1 MALTQ
6 EDIKQ
11 VLNAIKA
18 DSQGIE
24 SLPVATSLNGIKSLP
39 ATRGNEVVSVPVSLL
54 GAVAETAAAEANK
67 AKDAANTAASGANT
81 AKAGAEAAAQTASYA
96 AQDAQAAAELAT
108 AAAQGAIRKV
118 TLQDKD
124 GNTTAELTPDV
135 HGNINLPEG
144 GGGSGSGFY
153 NVTQLHPLANGYYTK
168 ATAVAAMATADI
180 DADSKPAM
188 IITFEISAG
197 SWIDY
202 RFESTSIANFTE
214 PSAWKRYGGGDAI
227 KKVTINSG
235 TSSESYQADENGDIT
250 IPIEKI
256 VVDPTLDENSTNPV
270 QNKALTAALK
280 ELSGKYGAAL
290 QLNEIGEGTDKAYSL
305 SLLDENGNVLST
317 SDMFTG
323 GGGGG
328 SVATTKIQLTRVTT
342 NPTVKMGDDVR
353 LVFSYDHIDTAT
365 GESTGNTGHYEATIT
380 HGATSSNEQGF
391 VAAGS
396 SNTINVSKYLGVGTN
411 TVRVKVTV
419 GEGAEMQVSQIS
431 WTVTVVQLTLTSSFN
446 YATSINQGDTVTIP
460 YALSGSGIKT
470 LRCYLKG
477 VDFEQRAITTS
488 TANGSFSI
496 PTAALAHGS
505 HSVQLV
511 CELEL
516 ASGSVIKSNSI
527 YFDLAVRGRL
537 DLSPVVASRFDY
549 PDGTIISKSNV
560 PYIPVKQY
568 DKFTLNY
575 AVYNPRETPTE
586 VKVMEGVQVISSA
599 KVPFVATGLSLRA
612 MTFGEQSCRIVCGN
626 TTYHYKMQVL
636 KSELNLTE
644 PTDSLRLKLSAQGRT
659 NSDTNKNEWSFNGL
673 QTVFE
678 GFKWGGDGW
687 IDNALRLSDNA
698 RATIQYKP
706 LSQPDQNA
714 NNSFAFMVKFRVSNV
729 TDEMAEVIRC
739 VDNEGTGFV
748 ITTQEARMVT
758 KGKSSLAMKMAADQT
773 YEVGFVSYPKAV
785 ANSSDHEK
793 LNTEMVYLYINGI
806 MSGCVQRGTSD
817 NIYQTTPQYI
827 KLGANGATTDVY
839 LIRSYGSYLS
849 DSQMLDCYIIDQESS
864 DAMFDFYNRN
874 NIIDG
879 NGNISVDNVPDDMRY
894 VIVTG
899 KEANGVATLL
909 QAAVINNKSTKF
921 NVDEIMCIKRSEPA
935 LNFRLIGGSISL
947 QGTSSLAY
955 PIKNYRIYL
964 RNANKVDGQLYLGCD
979 SQGVGGELQ
988 SKAKYSFKL
997 VKNGK
1002 RPAPVNCFCLKA
1014 DYAESS
1020 SSHNTGMARLAN
1032 DILVSANEL
1041 TPVQKYMTPTFEND
1055 VRTTVDGEPCLL
1067 FYRETLDSTPVLL
1080 GKFNFNND
1088 KSTEGVFGFL
1098 DIPGYHDAAWVND
1111 VFSGNNPTECWE
1123 FLNNDYPMGSFLD
1136 ADFDTRND
1144 KGTPKWMDV
1153 FEARFPDDDD
1163 RNAAFEEGSLR
1174 PIYLEAIVKWV
1185 KSTQTNAPK
1194 FKAELSNYF
1203 DVNYLCDYYM
1213 FTEIFGCVDQRVKNM
1228 MMGIWY
1234 NPDATTHQ
1242 TMGKMRAYM
1251 IFYDCDTILGV
1262 RNDGRLKYGWDID
1275 ENSTDPELS
1284 TSSKTVYA
1292 YAGHDSLL
1300 WKNLRTEFKTE
1311 LQAAYRRIRA
1321 KMSNDT
1327 VFNMF
1332 DKEQSAKFCERI
1344 YNLDAQYKYVKP
1356 KSIGV
1361 EVVVDGVKTN
1371 VKYSYLEAMQ
1381 GNRMAHR
1388 KWWVTNRMHLFDARY
1403 STGQY
1408 TATDITW
1415 KGNSAAGATVKATPA
1430 RDFYFELRREG
1441 DTMVHSAVSKNT
1453 EWSYTYGQT
1462 ANIGTIFHLLGGV
1475 FMKSLNLS
1483 EWGGFTDMNI
1493 PTLPILEELILG
1505 KVGSSYTL
1513 TELVIGTKLPMLKML
1528 DIRNYTK
1535 LSALD
1540 LSGCNRIEEVNAS
1553 GCAALSTISFVEGC
1567 PLRKLYLPA
1576 NYQTL
1581 TLRSLSNLT
1590 KSNIIFQ
1597 NKSNIRGLWVENCAQ
1612 IDGFEMFKELFSLG
1626 NLKYVRLAGL
1636 SLEGTGSDLAAWF
1649 DAGLGGIDSDGNTV
1663 GKCKLIGTYKLT
1675 KYLDDAT
1682 HAKYVAHF
1690 DELNI
1695 RQPQYTMIEFDDS
1708 VADDKNVSNLDNGRG
1723 YKYGNDYV
1731 PSAHVSTILS
1741 KRFRCLGK
1749 QGAEGKMTIYPLH
1762 NGNSNYYADA
1772 VNIEN
1777 CTPAQ
1782 LNSTEGD
1789 AFVYEPRYWYKGIND
1804 FLNKKHYSCYS
1815 TNTDMPDS
1823 PTATVITYDEL
1834 VAQKSVTVSYKLMVG
1849 KADIASSLSADSKYS
1864 VVEVDV
1870 SKHKKVRFPTASY
1883 TLLASGI
1890 FTDAGGSILSTLTI
1904 NTLELKFEDGMYLI
1918 ADVPQGAAKL
1928 HFTILKDAEFD
1939 CVVLSNSDKI
1949 EDMEPDWCQHD
1960 ECLIGLFESSIVNS
1974 KLRSCITGGASV
1986 ANLSWT
1992 DFNYYSTQRKMQ
2004 QIDYEMHKHI
2014 ANLFFAAYGRRDSQA
2029 QCGAGS
2035 HTYSRIT
2042 GGTASY
2048 GMTDS
2053 IGFDAAKL
2061 IDPTLTPAL
2070 VDGINPQYSWYK
2082 VIVDNRETIIRIN
2095 NSCCLGYEDIYG
2107 NKYEMMDNVSLPNTS
2122 GNVYKWLITMPDG
2135 SQRKVKGTSSSDI
2148 FITAL
2153 AHGKYMD
2160 VIPVGNTVGSSST
2173 HYCDKYWVSGS
2184 TSRVV
2189 FRSYG
2194 YAISYGGVS
2203 YAYAVY
2209 DSSYAS
2215 ASIGSRLAFRRQIVK
2230 AQSVAAYKAVV
2241 EIA

>member
-1 MALTQ
+1 MALTPA
-6 EDIKQ
+6 DIQQ

-24 SLPVATSLNGIKSLP
+24 NLPVATSLNGIKSLP
-39 ATRGNEVVSVPVSLL
+39 ATKGTEVVSVPISLL
-54 GAVAETAAAEANK
+54 GAVAETAAAGANT
-67 AKDAANTAASGANT
+67 AKDAANTAASGANA
-81 AKAGAEAAAQTASYA
+81 AKTGAIQATQEANSATQAAQE
-96 AQDAQAAAELAT
+96 AAELAT
-108 AAAQGAIRKV
+108 AAAQGSIRKV
-118 TLQDKD
+118 TLKDKD
-124 GNTTAELTPDV
+124 GDIKEVLTPDV
-135 HGNINLPEG
+135 NGNINLLEG
-144 GGGSGSGFY
+144 SGGSGSGFY
-153 NVTQLHPLANGYYTK
+153 NVTQLHPLANGYYIK
-168 ATAVAAMATADI
+168 DSAIGALRGAGIADE
-180 DADSKPAM
+180 DKPGM

-197 SWIDY
+197 NWVDY
-202 RFESTSIANFTE
+202 RYESHSISSFLE
-214 PSAWKRYGGGDAI
+214 PTAWKRYGGGDAI

-235 TSSESYQADENGDIT
+235 TSSESYQADENGGIT
-250 IPIEKI
+250 IPIEKV

-290 QLNEIGEGTDKAYSL
+290 QLNEIGEGSDKTYSL

-328 SVATTKIQLTRVTT
+328 SVATTKIQLTRVTA
-342 NPTVKMGDDVR
+342 NPTVKMGDEVR
-353 LVFSYDHIDTAT
+353 LVFNYDHIDTAT

-380 HGATSSNEQGF
+380 HGATSSKEQGF
-391 VAAGS
+391 IAAGS
-396 SNTINVSKYLGVGTN
+396 SNTLNISKYLGVGTN
-411 TVRVKVTV
+411 TVRVRVTV

-446 YATSINQGDTVTIP
+446 YATSISQGDTVMIP

-470 LRCYLKG
+470 LRCY
-477 VDFEQRAITTS
+477 VDGTDTEQRAITTS

-496 PTAALAHGS
+496 LTSALAHGS

-516 ASGSVIKSNSI
+516 ASGSTIKSNSI

-537 DLSPVVASRFDY
+537 DLTPVVATRFDY
-549 PDGTIISKSNV
+549 PDGTIIAKGKV

-586 VKVMEGVQVISSA
+586 VKVFEGSSVVSSA
-599 KVPFVATGLSLRA
+599 KVPFTATGLSLRA

-626 TTYHYKMQVL
+626 TTYHYKMQVS

-659 NSDTNKNEWSFNGL
+659 NSDTNKNEWSFNAIR
-673 QTVFE
+673 TVFE

-698 RATIQYKP
+698 RATIQYQP
-706 LSQPDQNA
+706 LAQPDQNA
-714 NNSFAFMVKFRVSNV
+714 NNAFAFMVKFKVSNV
-729 TDEMAEVIRC
+729 TDDAAEVIRC
-739 VDNEGTGFV
+739 VDSEGTGFI
-748 ITTQEARMVT
+748 ITTQEARMMT
-758 KGKSSLAMKMAADQT
+758 KGKSSLAMKMAAEQT

-839 LIRSYGSYLS
+839 LVRSYGSYLS

-864 DAMFDFYNRN
+864 DTMFDYYHRN

-988 SKAKYSFKL
+988 GKAKYSFKL
-997 VKNGK
+997 EKNGK

-1041 TPVQKYMTPTFEND
+1041 TPVQKYVSPSFGND

-1067 FYRETLDSTPVLL
+1067 FYRETLDSTPVLI
-1080 GKFNFNND
+1080 GKYNFNND
-1088 KSTEGVFGFL
+1088 KSTEDVFGFL
-1098 DIPGYHDAAWVND
+1098 NIPGYHDGAWVNEI
-1111 VFSGNNPTECWE
+1111 FAGKNPTECWE

-1136 ADFDTRND
+1136 ADFDARND

-1163 RNAAFEEGSLR
+1163 RNAAFEDGSLR
-1174 PIYLEAIVKWV
+1174 PTYLEAIVKWV
-1185 KSTQTNAPK
+1185 KSTQTNTPK

-1228 MMGIWY
+1228 MMGVWY
-1234 NPDATTHQ
+1234 NPDTTTHT

-1262 RNDGRLKYGWDID
+1262 RNDGRLKYGWDIN

-1284 TSSKTVYA
+1284 TESKTVYA

-1300 WKNLRTEFKTE
+1300 WKNLRTEFQAE
-1311 LQAAYRRIRA
+1311 LQAAYRRIRV
-1321 KMSNDT
+1321 KMSNDAI
-1327 VFNMF
+1327 FNMF
-1332 DKEQSAKFCERI
+1332 DKEQSAKFCERV
-1344 YNLDAQYKYVKP
+1344 YNLDAQYKYVRP
-1356 KSIGV
+1356 KTLGV
-1361 EVVVDGVKTN
+1361 DVVVDGVTTQA
-1371 VKYSYLEAMQ
+1371 KYSYLEAMQ
-1381 GNRMAHR
+1381 GSRQAHR
-1388 KWWVTNRMHLFDARY
+1388 RWWVTNRMHLLDARY

-1453 EWSYTYGQT
+1453 QWSYTYGQT
-1462 ANIGTIFHLLGGV
+1462 ANIGTIFHLLGGI

-1483 EWGGFTDMNI
+1483 EWGGFTDVSI

-1513 TELVIGTKLPMLKML
+1513 TELVIGSKLPMLKLL

-1535 LSALD
+1535 LSTLD

-1597 NKSNIRGLWVENCAQ
+1597 NKGSIRGLWIENCAQ
-1612 IDGFEMFKELFSLG
+1612 IDGFEMFRELFNLG
-1626 NLKYVRLAGL
+1626 NLKYVRLTGL
-1636 SLEGTGSDLAAWF
+1636 SLEGTGNDLAVWY
-1649 DAGLGGIDSDGNTV
+1649 DAGLGGIDTDGNTV

-1682 HAKYVAHF
+1682 YAKYVTHF

-1695 RQPQYTMIEFDDS
+1695 RQPQYTMIEFDDA
-1708 VADDKNVSNLDNGRG
+1708 VADDKNVSNLDNSRG
-1723 YKYGNDYV
+1723 YKFGNDYQ
-1731 PSAHVSTILS
+1731 PSAHISTIMS

-1749 QGAEGKMTIYPLH
+1749 QGVEGKMTIYPLH
-1762 NGNSNYYADA
+1762 NENSNYYADA

-1777 CTPAQ
+1777 CTPAR
-1782 LNSTEGD
+1782 LNATEGD
-1789 AFVYEPRYWYKGIND
+1789 AFVFEPRYWYKGIND

-1815 TNTDMPDS
+1815 TNTDMPDR

-1834 VAQKSVTVSYKLMVG
+1834 AAQKGITKGYKLMAN
-1849 KADIASSLSADSKYS
+1849 KPDIASSLSADSKYT
-1864 VVEVDV
+1864 VAVVDV
-1870 SKHKKVRFPTASY
+1870 SGFKKVRFPTAAY
-1883 TLLASGI
+1883 TLVASGI
-1890 FTDAGGSILSTLTI
+1890 FVDNDGQILESLLI
-1904 NTLELKFEDGMYLI
+1904 STLELKFENGMYLI
-1918 ADVPQGAAKL
+1918 ANIPQGATKL
-1928 HFTILKDAEFD
+1928 HFTIHNDAEFD
-1939 CVVLSNSDKI
+1939 CVVLSNSDRI
-1949 EDMEPDWCQHD
+1949 EDMEPDWCLHD
-1960 ECLIGLFESSIVNS
+1960 ECLIGLFESSIVDS

-1986 ANLSWT
+1986 ASLSWT
-1992 DFNYYSTQRKMQ
+1992 DFNYYSAQRKMQ

-2014 ANLFFAAYGRRDSQA
+2014 ANLFFVAYGRRDSQA

-2035 HTYSRIT
+2035 HTYSRIV
-2042 GGTASY
+2042 GGTAQY
-2048 GMTDS
+2048 GMTDT
-2053 IGFDAAKL
+2053 IGFDAAKA
-2061 IDPTLTPAL
+2061 IDNTLTPAL

-2082 VIVDNRETIIRIN
+2082 AFVDGRETIIRIN

-2107 NKYEMMDNVSLPNTS
+2107 DKYEMMDNVSLPNDS
-2122 GNVYKWLITMPDG
+2122 GNAYKWLITMPDG
-2135 SQRKVKGTSSSDI
+2135 SQRKVKGSQVSDN
-2148 FITAL
+2148 FITAV
-2153 AHGKYMD
+2153 AHGKFMD
-2160 VIPVGNTVGSSST
+2160 VIPVGTAVGSSST
-2173 HYCDKYWVSGS
+2173 YYCDKFYVSGS
-2184 TSRVV
+2184 VSRVV
-2189 FRSYG
+2189 FRSY
-2194 YAISYGGVS
+2194 YNAYSNGGVS
-2203 YAYAVY
+2203 MASANS
-2209 DSSYAS
+2209 DSSSTYANV
-2215 ASIGSRLAFRRQIVK
+2215 GSRLAFRRQIVK